1 MTELEPH
8 PLAQLFPPISEEELA
23 QLGRDL
29 ALHGQLEPIVLYQGK
44 ILDGV
49 NRYRACRRMNREP
62 WTIEFNQE
70 SVKRTPEEYA
80 IAANVLRRHLTQAQ
94 RAAIAVEWAERV
106 EQDWSEGR
114 SNTIVARVDKTGVQG
129 GRPKTTALQDTA
141 RLVGVSVSAA
151 YEARRIKTAN
161 ETFFAE
167 LKAGRR
173 SLGSALDE
181 IRPPAP
187 EPGQEPAMSATEDSR
202 PGPESK
208 AAETLSEIPAGGQP
222 QAEEILG
229 GAGSANGRT
238 AKEMVNQPPRLTRQ
252 QRISA
257 AWAAVAS
264 IFGFGPKS
272 LQAYRAKGQLS
283 DAEAIEFSDLASN
296 ADKLEV
302 RAALLR
308 GQSFR
313 DAVQAL
319 AHLDPKDPIQK
330 LHTRTVKSGGSY
342 LGEIGA
348 FLHIVAHGEEA
359 RAELLERLKG
369 WPAK

>member
-1 MTELEPH
+1 MSDQLEPH
-8 PLAQLFPPISEEELA
+8 PLAALFPPISEEELA
-23 QLGRDL
+23 ELGRDI

-70 SVKRTPEEYA
+70 RVKRIPEEYV
-80 IAANVLRRHLTQAQ
+80 IAANVQRRHLTPAQ

-167 LKAGRR
+167 LMAGRR

-187 EPGQEPAMSATEDSR
+187 EPGKEPAMSATEDSR
-202 PGPESK
+202 PESFDKPSTSSGLEPAERLRPGLESK
-208 AAETLSEIPAGGQP
+208 AEAIPAGDQP
-222 QAEEILG
+222 QAEETLG
-229 GAGSANGRT
+229 GAGSAAVRT
-238 AKEMVNQPPRLTRQ
+238 P
-252 QRISA
+252 SA
-257 AWAAVAS
+257 AKR
-264 IFGFGPKS
+264 IR
-272 LQAYRAKGQLS
+272 L
-283 DAEAIEFSDLASN
+283 AEPNFS
-296 ADKLEV
+296 
-302 RAALLR
+302 
-308 GQSFR
+308 
-313 DAVQAL
+313 
-319 AHLDPKDPIQK
+319 
-330 LHTRTVKSGGSY
+330 
-342 LGEIGA
+342 
-348 FLHIVAHGEEA
+348 
-359 RAELLERLKG
+359 
-369 WPAK
+369 W